1 MLSSAVPRILM
12 AGTHAGVGKSL
23 VVLGLV
29 VALRKRGVSV
39 SCCVTGEALPQA
51 LVYSRI
57 TRRYARVL
65 DSGLLD
71 PEQLHAAIC
80 QASLGAEVVIIDG
93 HGGLITRFPII
104 PGAAGSPLSSTTDAV
119 IPGKG
124 FPIEPG
130 LIGRQG

>member
-93 HGGLITRFPII
+93 HGGVYD
-104 PGAAGSPLSSTTDAV
+104 GKAGSGPVGSDAELASLTGTPLVLVS
-119 IPGKG
+119 
-124 FPIEPG
+124 EPG
-130 LIGRQG
+130 QGS